1 MTTAADAGGP
11 ELPEALPDPSVFH
24 PVPRPALSRRDLHR
38 SVLTLALPAI
48 AEQLL
53 FTVVQMAALMI
64 VGTLGASAI
73 AAVGVSNQIHWLL
86 QSAFW
91 AFGAGTT
98 TLVAQFTGACEPDL
112 AEGAIKQAVMFSLL
126 VSVIVSSTGILLA
139 PAVLALMGAESAVLT
154 QAIGYLRMALVAAMF
169 QSVSLCLSAS
179 LRGSGDTRTPFKVS
193 SAGAVI
199 NVIIIWLL
207 VPGRWGLPALGVTGV
222 GVGLIASQAVV
233 MATYL
238 SVLLSGKCGVRIHS
252 LGFKL
257 DTVMLRR
264 LLTVGIPAALEHFLM
279 SFGMT
284 VFTRLVMTL
293 GTLPFAAHQIS
304 VNITSASFM
313 AGFGFSMASTALVGK
328 SLGARD
334 PDLATDY
341 ARATTR
347 LGVGT
352 MAALGAVFFLFG
364 SQLVRLYSADPQIIG
379 LGGMI
384 LRLAAFAQPAM
395 AFYSIT
401 AGALRGAGDT
411 RYPLYIT
418 FAGMWTLR
426 IGLAYF
432 LVQSLELGLVG
443 VWLAVNADQWL
454 RAFLVLIRFRGGRWK
469 LVKV

>member
-1 MTTAADAGGP
+1 MTAAQETTGP
-11 ELPEALPDPSVFH
+11 AVPEALPEPIPPYLVEK
-24 PVPRPALSRRDLHR
+24 VAGNRKDLNR
-38 SVLTLALPAI
+38 SVLTLAVPAI

-73 AAVGVSNQIHWLL
+73 AAVGVTNQLHWLL

-98 TLVAQFTGACEPDL
+98 TLVAQFTGACERDL

-126 VSVIVSSTGILLA
+126 VSVIVSSAGIALA
-139 PAVLALMGAESAVLT
+139 PGVLALMGAEAAVLA
-154 QAIGYLRMALVAAMF
+154 QATGYFRMVMVAAVF
-169 QSVSLCLSAS
+169 QSVSLCLAAS
-179 LRGSGDTRTPFKVS
+179 LRGSGDTRTPFKVG

-199 NVIIIWLL
+199 NVLIIWLL
-207 VPGRWGLPALGVTGV
+207 VPGRWGLPALGVAGV
-222 GVGLIASQAVV
+222 GVGIIASQAVIMV
-233 MATYL
+233 TYL
-238 SVLLSGKCGVRIHS
+238 GVLLSGKCGIHIRS
-252 LGFKL
+252 LKFRL
-257 DTVMLRR
+257 DTSMLRR
-264 LLTVGIPAALEHFLM
+264 LLIVGVPAALEQFLM
-279 SFGMT
+279 TFGMT
-284 VFTRLVMTL
+284 IFVRLVMTL
-293 GTLPFAAHQIS
+293 GTVAFAAHQIS
-304 VNITSASFM
+304 VNITSISFM
-313 AGFGFSMASTALVGK
+313 AGFGFAMAATALVGK

-334 PDLATDY
+334 PELATDY
-341 ARATTR
+341 ARATSR
-347 LGVGT
+347 LGVGI

-379 LGGMI
+379 MGRLI

-395 AFYSIT
+395 GFYSII

-432 LVQSLELGLVG
+432 LVQSLGLGLVG

-454 RAFLVLIRFRGGRWK
+454 RAFLVLMRFRGGRWK

>member
-1 MTTAADAGGP
+1 MTSAADAGGP
-11 ELPEALPDPSVFH
+11 ALPEALPEPIPLP
-24 PVPRPALSRRDLHR
+24 PVPGPAANRRDLHR

-64 VGTLGASAI
+64 VGTLGASSI
-73 AAVGVSNQIHWLL
+73 AAVGVSNQLHWLL

-112 AEGAIKQAVMFSLL
+112 AEGAIKQAVMFSL
-126 VSVIVSSTGILLA
+126 VASVIVSSTGIVLA
-139 PAVLALMGAESAVLT
+139 PGVLALMGAEPAVLA

-193 SAGAVI
+193 SAGAGI
-199 NVIIIWLL
+199 NVILIWLL

-222 GVGLIASQAVV
+222 GVGIIASQVVV
-233 MATYL
+233 MVTYL
-238 SVLLSGKCGVRIHS
+238 AVLLSGKCAVRLQS
-252 LGFKL
+252 LEFKL
-257 DTVMLRR
+257 DTTMLRR

-293 GTLPFAAHQIS
+293 GTVAFAAHQIS

-313 AGFGFSMASTALVGK
+313 AGFGFSMAATALVGK

-347 LGVGT
+347 LGGGHHGGT
-352 MAALGAVFFLFG
+352 GRRVLPVWLPAGAALFRRPQDHRPGGARPAAG
-364 SQLVRLYSADPQIIG
+364 RVRSAGYGLLLHRRRCPAGRRRHPLPPVYHLCRHVDPQ
-379 LGGMI
+379 
-384 LRLAAFAQPAM
+384 
-395 AFYSIT
+395 
-401 AGALRGAGDT
+401 D
-411 RYPLYIT
+411 
-418 FAGMWTLR
+418 
-426 IGLAYF
+426 
-432 LVQSLELGLVG
+432 
-443 VWLAVNADQWL
+443 
-454 RAFLVLIRFRGGRWK
+454 RASVFPGPVS
-469 LVKV
+469 